1 MRSKFFQK
9 LFYNWQAK
17 IISFLLAVFV
27 YFILLFSIQNSR
39 TITLPV
45 EVVMPNGYVAT
56 SNVPNSIDLV
66 IQGTEDQI
74 YLIDVS
80 KISLKVDFSTVD
92 REGVSY
98 ATVQIDINDLASY
111 VDTSAVSIFTKP
123 SQVKVY
129 FSKPAAG
136 GTK

>member
-98 ATVQIDINDLASY
+98 ATVQIDINDLDSY

-129 FSKPAAG
+129 FSKPSAG